1 MTVKLVI
8 MIATIGSLLIL
19 ERRFPFF
26 KFPNSLRSQI
36 TNNFELGAV
45 NSLLSSLLAI
55 AVSSSNLLNSG
66 HSGLFTGISHPVI
79 AGILAFLV
87 LDLYMYIWHRSMHV
101 IPLAWRFHRL
111 HHTDRTMNVST
122 AYRFH
127 PIEIISSTM
136 PKLAL
141 IWLLAIPSNFVLIYE
156 LVFTVVIA
164 LHHSNL
170 RLPASLD
177 RLLALVILTPNYHR
191 IHHSQVVSETNSNY
205 ASVLIWWDRL
215 FGTHKS
221 RPDIGD
227 IQLGIADETREL
239 NIWQSLSQPLI
250 RD

>member
-8 MIATIGSLLIL
+8 GVVTIGSLLIL
-19 ERRFPFF
+19 EHRFPFF
-26 KFPNSLRSQI
+26 KFPNSLRARI

-45 NSLLSSLLAI
+45 NSLLSSLFAI

-66 HSGLFTGISHPVI
+66 HSGLFTGIPNLAI
-79 AGILAFLV
+79 AGVLAFLV
-87 LDLYMYIWHRSMHV
+87 LDFYMYLWHRSMHV

-111 HHTDRTMNVST
+111 HHTDRSMNVST

-127 PIEIISSTM
+127 PIEIISSSI

-141 IWLLAIPSNFVLIYE
+141 IWWLAIPSSFVLIYE

-170 RLPASLD
+170 RLPASID
-177 RLLALVILTPNYHR
+177 RLLSSVILTPNYHR
-191 IHHSQVVSETNSNY
+191 IHHSQIVSETNSNY

-221 RPDIGD
+221 RLDLGD
-227 IQLGIADETREL
+227 IQLGIADESREL
-239 NIWQSLSQPLI
+239 NIWQSLLGF
-250 RD
+250 RF

>member
-8 MIATIGSLLIL
+8 VVVTIGSLLIL
-19 ERRFPFF
+19 EHRFPFF
-26 KFPNSLRSQI
+26 KFPNSLRARI

-45 NSLLSSLLAI
+45 NSLLSSLFAI
-55 AVSSSNLLNSG
+55 AVSSSNLLSSR
-66 HSGLFTGISHPVI
+66 HSGLFTGIPNLAI
-79 AGILAFLV
+79 AGVLAFLV
-87 LDLYMYIWHRSMHV
+87 LDLYMYLWHRSMHV

-111 HHTDRTMNVST
+111 HHTDRSMNVST

-127 PIEIISSTM
+127 PIEIISSSI

-141 IWLLAIPSNFVLIYE
+141 IWWLAIPSNFVLIYE

-177 RLLALVILTPNYHR
+177 RLLSSVILTPNYHR
-191 IHHSQVVSETNSNY
+191 IHHSQIVSETNSNY

-221 RPDIGD
+221 RLDLGD
-227 IQLGIADETREL
+227 IQLGIADESREL
-239 NIWQSLSQPLI
+239 NIWQSLLGF
-250 RD
+250 RF

>member
-8 MIATIGSLLIL
+8 VVVTIGSLLIL
-19 ERRFPFF
+19 EHRFPFF
-26 KFPNSLRSQI
+26 KFPNSLRARI

-45 NSLLSSLLAI
+45 NSLLSSLFAI

-66 HSGLFTGISHPVI
+66 HSGLFTGIPNLAI
-79 AGILAFLV
+79 AGVLAFLV
-87 LDLYMYIWHRSMHV
+87 LDFYMYLWHRSMHV

-111 HHTDRTMNVST
+111 HHTDRSMNVST

-127 PIEIISSTM
+127 PIEIISSSI

-141 IWLLAIPSNFVLIYE
+141 IWWLDIPSNFVLIYE

-170 RLPASLD
+170 RLHPSLD
-177 RLLALVILTPNYHR
+177 RLLSSVILTPNYHR
-191 IHHSQVVSETNSNY
+191 IHHSQIVSETNSNY

-221 RPDIGD
+221 RLDLGD
-227 IQLGIADETREL
+227 IQLGIADESREL
-239 NIWQSLSQPLI
+239 NIWQSLLGF
-250 RD
+250 RF